1 LLLPQNPEI
10 TTADCRTFAPVT
22 VTRPATD
29 TAEMAEYDL

>member
-10 TTADCRTFAPVT
+10 ITPDCRTLAPVT
-22 VTRPATD
+22 ATHPATD